1 MFGFAESA
9 VFALAAVAEFSK
21 EIAPHAAATNRNVF
35 FMGL

>member
-9 VFALAAVAEFSK
+9 ALATVAEIRK
-21 EIAPHAAATNRNVF
+21 EIAPHAAATNNDVF